1 MTNKNEKIQK
11 RYDRVSSIY
20 DLLEKPMEL
29 MAFSKWRERII
40 RRIEGE
46 KILEV
51 GVGTGKNLQYY
62 PKNVDL
68 TGIDFSK
75 KMLEKAKNRAENLE
89 NINLIEMD
97 AEKMT
102 FDDNSFDTVITSC
115 VFCSVPDP
123 VKGLKEIRR
132 VCKPDG
138 KIIMLEHMRSRNELV
153 GIFMDIVNFIPLNIW
168 GANINRKTME
178 NLNKAGFKD
187 EFINYKNVWTDIV
200 KIIEIR
206 NKK

>member
-1 MTNKNEKIQK
+1 VINKNEKIQK

-40 RRIEGE
+40 KRIEGE

-62 PKNVDL
+62 PENVNL

-75 KMLEKAKNRAENLE
+75 KMLEKAKERAENLD

-102 FDDNSFDTVITSC
+102 FHDNSFDTVITSC

-138 KIIMLEHMRSRNELV
+138 KIIMLEHMRSRNKLV
-153 GIFMDIVNFIPLNIW
+153 GKFMDIVNFIPLNIW

-178 NLNKAGFKD
+178 NLNKAGLKD
-187 EFINYKNVWTDIV
+187 EFIDYKNVRTDIV